1 MPLDHKSHSNHDV
14 GTPKTLRRTHRTSA
28 VGGCPPCPLCS
39 PLPTRE
45 TLVKA
50 PWTGGVLLLQPTP
63 RTPLQADR
71 SCVAGQPRLEKL
83 RSHCRRTTMMT
94 KTRQLN
100 PVSLLLTVLLN
111 ATTLS
116 TLQTLFGHRRWLA
129 LQMSFGCPR
138 LLILRVV
145 FGQPLSTQDVGR
157 ACAFV

>member
-14 GTPKTLRRTHRTSA
+14 GTPKTPRRTHRTSA

-94 KTRQLN
+94 KTRLMN
-100 PVSLLLTVLLN
+100 AVSLL
-111 ATTLS
+111 S
-116 TLQTLFGHRRWLA
+116 TLKTLFGHRRWFA

-145 FGQPLSTQDVGR
+145 FGQLLSTQDVGR
-157 ACAFV
+157 ARAFV